1 MSESTQD
8 ATQVALVTGSG
19 RGIGLACAQA
29 LAAAGYDVCM
39 NCSGES
45 GFERTQK
52 AADDIAAAQCCK
64 TNCPI
69 LSGSRVSF
77 AGKNGNFVEILAPGL
92 RDPASH
98 FKSRAGGSV
107 HFVAV
112 VHLKNFNIN
121 V

>member
-1 MSESTQD
+1 MGD
-8 ATQVALVTGSG
+8 FNL
-19 RGIGLACAQA
+19 LAS
-29 LAAAGYDVCM
+29 AGEDHRVL
-39 NCSGES
+39 
-45 GFERTQK
+45 
-52 AADDIAAAQCCK
+52 ADDIAAAQCCK